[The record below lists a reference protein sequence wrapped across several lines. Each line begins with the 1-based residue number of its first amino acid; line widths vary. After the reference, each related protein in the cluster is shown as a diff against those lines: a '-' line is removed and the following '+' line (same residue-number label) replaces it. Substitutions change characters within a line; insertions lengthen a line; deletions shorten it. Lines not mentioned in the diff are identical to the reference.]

1 MRVKKVTKILCLGT
15 INFYSL
21 RLFYGKKIVLY
32 ITLYCGKESRQ
43 CNNNIARR
51 WKRAKLWK
59 NKCYAIFKGKM
70 KKSNFLL
77 PFKMNHF
84 SGSRFP

>member
-1 MRVKKVTKILCLGT
+1 MSWNNKFLFFKVVLW
-15 INFYSL
+15 
-21 RLFYGKKIVLY
+21 KKIVLY

-70 KKSNFLL
+70 KKVIFYYLL
-77 PFKMNHF
+77 K
-84 SGSRFP
+84 